1 MLRVVYDRQ
10 MAGMSRS
17 LVPAGGPFIG
27 AIRALRVQRV
37 KVPRSDQTSIS
48 VGGPRLPTQALGGNG
63 WVLPRSIG
71 RANRAAAPVTSAV
84 PSTRSPRDR
93 KNVRR
98 RQVIAPQSCQRALPT
113 NRTPAR
119 RSPWCSTRKSWKLK
133 PRILRQLAESLQ
145 VLSVFPQSA
154 ASNQRRGIWPAR
166 EPRVARG

>member
-27 AIRALRVQRV
+27 AIRALRAQRV

-71 RANRAAAPVTSAV
+71 RANRAAAPVTSDV

-98 RQVIAPQSCQRALPT
+98 RQVIGRSRASD
-113 NRTPAR
+113 
-119 RSPWCSTRKSWKLK
+119 RSP
-133 PRILRQLAESLQ
+133 RIAPKRADLPGA
-145 VLSVFPQSA
+145 
-154 ASNQRRGIWPAR
+154 
-166 EPRVARG
+166 